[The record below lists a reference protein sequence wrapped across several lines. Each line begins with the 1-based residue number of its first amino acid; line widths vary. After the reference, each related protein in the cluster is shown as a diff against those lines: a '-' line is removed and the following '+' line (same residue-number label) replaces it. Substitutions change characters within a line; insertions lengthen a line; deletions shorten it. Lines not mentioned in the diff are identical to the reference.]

1 MKKLTSEFISKPR
14 RKKQTINCYFP
25 YFIIIMAAVEPK
37 NDCPHLEEFV
47 TPLDINEYVI
57 LLFNFVVG

>member
-1 MKKLTSEFISKPR
+1 MRKLTSETSKPR
-14 RKKQTINCYFP
+14 RKQTINCYFP

-47 TPLDINEYVI
+47 ILLDSKEYVI
-57 LLFNFVVG
+57 LLFNFTVG